1 MKKLILLF
9 LISIFS
15 FSLLFGQSKTSSSYK
30 SKMKSAY
37 TNPQLSVLGLLD
49 SSDVYLIKDR
59 DKCFSFLEQAY
70 LLSMKQ
76 EGIMHQYLVYRKLGA
91 YYEYYKQHDLA
102 AKNYEN
108 SINIEKNNSKRRK
121 GFNFRSHL
129 DYVLKTGEQY
139 RLAVNPQKSIDIYK
153 HYKATNYKKAEF
165 NEARGDAYFD
175 LKKYNEALKEYQ
187 SAEAL
192 TQGKD
197 DYEKNTLLKLKI
209 AKIYSATN
217 NNKQL
222 EVLNEANNISRSNSS
237 KKLQIE
243 TESEL
248 ADYYSQ
254 NNLPVQE
261 IGARNNIITNI
272 DNNAEELKEQDVD
285 IDNIKLNE
293 KIKIAKSYNSQSQ
306 SEDAIAILSDKEFE
320 TDVDNETTI
329 SGNLELKKE
338 AAKTL
343 SEAYLK
349 TGNEQKAL
357 QTYEQ
362 YVELLNKLYQQKEE
376 EFSSISNLNKQVSES
391 QWRIDFL
398 EKNKEIYDAE
408 LLVLAKEQ
416 KLQQENMKFQK
427 WSIITLIAVAAL
439 LIVLLIIGLKRYK
452 LQKKHNLFLDLK
464 SMRTQM
470 NPHFIFNALNSVN
483 GFIARNDELNANKY
497 LIRFSKLMRSVL
509 DNSESDFIP
518 LSDEISLLEL
528 YLQLEHSRFADKF
541 DYDFNVDENIDIRT
555 YQIPPMLIQPYIENA
570 IWHGLRYKES
580 GGLLSVNISKEQD
593 KLAITI
599 KDNGIGRTK
608 SKELK
613 SENQKKMKSRGI
625 KNTQKRLEIL
635 EKIYKKEIH
644 LSIKDVGEN
653 GEGTLVEII
662 IPQLEK

>member
-1 MKKLILLF
+1 MKKIIILF
-9 LISIFS
+9 LISLFS
-15 FSLLFGQSKTSSSYK
+15 VSFLFGQTNKSSSYNK
-30 SKMKSAY
+30 RMKSAY
-37 TNPQLSVLGLLD
+37 TNPNLSVLGLLD

-59 DKCFSFLEQAY
+59 DKCFNFLEQAY
-70 LLSMKQ
+70 LLSMKR

-91 YYEYYKQHDLA
+91 YYEYYEQHDLA

-108 SINIEKNNSKRRK
+108 SIHRKKSKLSR
-121 GFNFRSHL
+121 GGGNENYF
-129 DYVLKTGEQY
+129 DYVLKTGQQY
-139 RLAVNPQKSIDIYK
+139 LLARNPQKSLDIYK
-153 HYKATNYKKAEF
+153 IYKAPSDKRAEF
-165 NEARGDAYFD
+165 YEAKGDAYFD
-175 LKKYNEALKEYQ
+175 LEKYKEALKEYQ
-187 SAEAL
+187 NSESL
-192 TQGKD
+192 TQGEN

-217 NNKQL
+217 SNKQL
-222 EVLNEANNISRSNSS
+222 EVLNQANTISKSNSS
-237 KKLQIE
+237 RKLQIE

-248 ADYYSQ
+248 ADYYLQ
-254 NNLPVQE
+254 NNLPEQE
-261 IGARNNIITNI
+261 INSRNNIITNI
-272 DNNAEELKEQDVD
+272 DNNAKELEEQDVD
-285 IDNIKLNE
+285 IDNIKLKE
-293 KIKIAKSYNSQSQ
+293 KINIAKTYNLQSQ
-306 SEDAIAILSDKEFE
+306 SEDAIAILSDKSFDKEIDKE
-320 TDVDNETTI
+320 TI
-329 SGNLELKKE
+329 KSGNLELKKE

-408 LLVLAKEQ
+408 LLVLAKDQ
-416 KLQQENMKFQK
+416 KLQEENMKFQR
-427 WSIITLIAVAAL
+427 WSIITLIAIAIL
-439 LIVLLIIGLKRYK
+439 LIVLLIVGLKRYK
-452 LQKKHNLFLDLK
+452 LQQKHNLFLDLK
-464 SMRTQM
+464 SLRTQM

-497 LIRFSKLMRSVL
+497 LVRFSKLMRSIL

-518 LSDEISLLEL
+518 LSNEISLLEL

-541 DYDFNVDENIDIRT
+541 NYDFKVDENIDIKN

-580 GGLLSVNISKEQD
+580 GGLLSVSIAKEKD
-593 KLAITI
+593 NLAITI
-599 KDNGIGRTK
+599 QDNGIGRTK
-608 SKELK
+608 SQELK

-635 EKIYKKEIH
+635 EKIYKKQIH
-644 LSIKDVGEN
+644 LSIKDVQEN

-662 IPQLEK
+662 IPKLEK

>member
-1 MKKLILLF
+1 MRKNILF
-9 LISIFS
+9 LLISLFS
-15 FSLLFGQSKTSSSYK
+15 VSLLFGQSKVSSSYK

-49 SSDVYLIKDR
+49 SSDIYLIKDR
-59 DKCFSFLEQAY
+59 DKCFNFLEQAY
-70 LLSMKQ
+70 LLSLKS
-76 EGIMHQYLVYRKLGA
+76 EGAVHQYLVYRKLGA

-108 SINIEKNNSKRRK
+108 SLKRKQSKRNISADNKNN
-121 GFNFRSHL
+121 F
-129 DYVLKTGEQY
+129 DYVLKTGQQY
-139 RLAVNPQKSIDIYK
+139 RLAGKPQKSIYIYNSHK
-153 HYKATNYKKAEF
+153 IPRDKIEEF
-165 NEARGDAYFD
+165 YEARGDSYYD
-175 LKKYNEALKEYQ
+175 LKEYNKALKEYQ

-192 TQGKD
+192 TKGPN

-209 AKIYSATN
+209 AKVYSATS
-217 NNKQL
+217 NNKEL
-222 EVLNEANNISRSNSS
+222 EVLNQANTASRSNIN
-237 KKLQIE
+237 KKLQIQ

-248 ADYYSQ
+248 ANYYSQ
-254 NNLPVQE
+254 NNLPKQE
-261 IGARNNIITNI
+261 IVSRNNIITNI
-272 DNNAEELKEQDVD
+272 DKNAKELEEQDVD
-285 IDNIKLNE
+285 INSIKLNE
-293 KIKIAKSYNSQSQ
+293 KIKIAKSYNEQSQ
-306 SEDAIAILSDKEFE
+306 SEDAIAILSDKGFDEEINKE
-320 TDVDNETTI
+320 TI
-329 SGNLELKKE
+329 ASGNLELKKE

-349 TGNEQKAL
+349 TGDEQKAL
-357 QTYEQ
+357 KTYEQ
-362 YVELLNKLYQQKEE
+362 YVELLNRLYQQKEE
-376 EFSSISNLNKQVSES
+376 EFSSVSNLNKQVSES

-427 WSIITLIAVAAL
+427 WSIITLIAL
-439 LIVLLIIGLKRYK
+439 TTLLIILLILGLKRYR
-452 LQKKHNLFLDLK
+452 LQQKHNLFLDLK

-541 DYDFNVDENIDIRT
+541 SYDFKVDEDIDIRS

-580 GGLLSVNISKEQD
+580 GGLLSVGISKDQD
-593 KLAITI
+593 NLAITI
-599 KDNGIGRTK
+599 QDNGIGRKK

-625 KNTQKRLEIL
+625 KNTQKRLDIL

-644 LSIKDVGEN
+644 LSIKDVENN

-662 IPQLEK
+662 IPRLN

>member
-1 MKKLILLF
+1 
-9 LISIFS
+9 
-15 FSLLFGQSKTSSSYK
+15 
-30 SKMKSAY
+30 MKSAY

-49 SSDVYLIKDR
+49 SSDIYLIKDR
-59 DKCFSFLEQAY
+59 DKCFNFLEQAY
-70 LLSMKQ
+70 LLSLKS
-76 EGIMHQYLVYRKLGA
+76 EGAVHQYLVYRKLGA

-108 SINIEKNNSKRRK
+108 SLKRKQSKRNISADNKNN
-121 GFNFRSHL
+121 F
-129 DYVLKTGEQY
+129 DYVLKTGQQY
-139 RLAVNPQKSIDIYK
+139 RLAGKPQKSIYIYNSHK
-153 HYKATNYKKAEF
+153 IPRDKIEEF
-165 NEARGDAYFD
+165 YEARGDSYYD
-175 LKKYNEALKEYQ
+175 LKEYNKALKEYQ

-192 TQGKD
+192 TKGPN

-209 AKIYSATN
+209 AKVYSATS
-217 NNKQL
+217 NNKEL
-222 EVLNEANNISRSNSS
+222 EVLNQANTASRSNIN
-237 KKLQIE
+237 KKLQIQ

-248 ADYYSQ
+248 ANYYSQ
-254 NNLPVQE
+254 NNLPKQE
-261 IGARNNIITNI
+261 IVSRNNIITNI
-272 DNNAEELKEQDVD
+272 DKNAKELEEQDVD
-285 IDNIKLNE
+285 INSIKLNE
-293 KIKIAKSYNSQSQ
+293 KIKIAKSYNEQSQ
-306 SEDAIAILSDKEFE
+306 SEDAIAILSDKGFDEEINKE
-320 TDVDNETTI
+320 TI
-329 SGNLELKKE
+329 ASGNLELKKE

-349 TGNEQKAL
+349 TGDEQKAL
-357 QTYEQ
+357 KTYEQ
-362 YVELLNKLYQQKEE
+362 YVELLNRLYQQKEE
-376 EFSSISNLNKQVSES
+376 EFSSVSNLNKQVSES

-427 WSIITLIAVAAL
+427 WSIITLIAL
-439 LIVLLIIGLKRYK
+439 TTLLIILLILGLKRYR
-452 LQKKHNLFLDLK
+452 LQQKHNLFLDLK

-541 DYDFNVDENIDIRT
+541 SYDFKVDEDIDIRS

-580 GGLLSVNISKEQD
+580 GGLLSVGISKDQD
-593 KLAITI
+593 NLAITI
-599 KDNGIGRTK
+599 QDNGIGRKK

-625 KNTQKRLEIL
+625 KNTQKRLDIL

-644 LSIKDVGEN
+644 LSIKDVENN

-662 IPQLEK
+662 IPRLN